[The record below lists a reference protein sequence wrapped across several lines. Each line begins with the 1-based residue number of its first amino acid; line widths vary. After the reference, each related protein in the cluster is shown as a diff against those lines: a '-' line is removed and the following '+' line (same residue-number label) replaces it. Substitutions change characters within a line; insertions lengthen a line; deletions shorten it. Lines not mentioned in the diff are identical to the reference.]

1 VLEYW
6 VADKSGLTYVVNLNL
21 VDKLS
26 CSTYI
31 CVARSGGIMA
41 NRTMIIGMRDYDH
54 TRALGDGRV
63 KIDGVDLKFVNITP
77 PSQIFLRML
86 HDEEFDASEMSLS
99 NFMIAIGKG
108 DRRFVALPVF
118 PSRVFRHSYI
128 WLNAKAGI
136 AKPADLKGKNVGI
149 ADYSMTA
156 LLFVRGLLQH
166 EYGVA
171 PQDIHWFRR
180 RSEHVT
186 IELPPGIRIDNI
198 AKEQTLDGLLE
209 AGELDAVAVT
219 SPPRAFLNGSPLVQ
233 RLFPDSRAVE
243 AEYYRRTKIFPIMH
257 MVVIRRAIYEQDPSL
272 AARLTQGFEGAKKLA
287 FEGYEEDLTALPWTN
302 LNLEYAR
309 QVLGP
314 DVYPYG
320 VKNNS
325 ATLEA
330 ATLYSHEQG
339 LTQTKFAVNDLFA
352 PETVELFS

>member
-1 VLEYW
+1 
-6 VADKSGLTYVVNLNL
+6 
-21 VDKLS
+21 
-26 CSTYI
+26 
-31 CVARSGGIMA
+31 MA
-41 NRTMIIGMRDYDH
+41 NRTITVGMRDYDH
-54 TRALGDGRV
+54 TRALADGRV

-128 WLNAKAGI
+128 WINTKAGI
-136 AKPADLKGKNVGI
+136 AKPADLKGKKVGI

-171 PQDIHWFRR
+171 PEDIHWFRR
-180 RSEHVT
+180 RAEHVSIDT
-186 IELPPGIRIDNI
+186 PPAVRIDNI
-198 AKEQTLDGLLE
+198 AKDQTLDSLLE
-209 AGELDAVAVT
+209 AGEIDAVALT
-219 SPPRAFLNGSPLVQ
+219 SPPRAFRQGLPSVQ
-233 RLFPDSRAVE
+233 RLFSDCRTVE

-257 MVVIRRAIYEQDPSL
+257 MVVMRRAFYEQDPSL
-272 AARLTQGFEGAKKLA
+272 AVRLSQGFEAAKKFA
-287 FEGYEEDLTALPWTN
+287 FEDYDEGLASLPWVN
-302 LNLEYAR
+302 LDLEYAR
-309 QVLGP
+309 QVIGK

-320 VKNNS
+320 VKPNA

-330 ATLYSHEQG
+330 ATLFSHEQG
-339 LTQTKFAVNDLFA
+339 LTKKKFTVNELFA
-352 PETVELFS
+352 RETLELF

>member
-1 VLEYW
+1 
-6 VADKSGLTYVVNLNL
+6 
-21 VDKLS
+21 
-26 CSTYI
+26 
-31 CVARSGGIMA
+31 MA
-41 NRTMIIGMRDYDH
+41 NRSITIGMRDYDH
-54 TRALGDGRV
+54 TRALADGRV
-63 KIDGVDLKFVNITP
+63 KIAAVDLKFVNITP

-86 HDEEFDASEMSLS
+86 NNEEFDASEMSLS

-128 WLNAKAGI
+128 WVNAKAGI
-136 AKPADLKGKNVGI
+136 TEPKDLKGKKVGI

-166 EYGVA
+166 EYGVM

-180 RSEHVT
+180 RSEHVA
-186 IELPPGIRIDNI
+186 IDIPAGIQIDNI
-198 AKEQTLDGLLE
+198 GKNESLDGLLE
-209 AGELDAVAVT
+209 EGVLDAVAVT
-219 SPPRAFLNGSPLVQ
+219 SPPRAFLNGSPLVR
-233 RLFPDSRAVE
+233 RLFSDSRKVE

-257 MVVIRRAIYEQDPSL
+257 MVVMRRAIYEQDPSL
-272 AARLTQGFEGAKKLA
+272 AARLVEVFEAAKKIA
-287 FEGYEEDLTALPWTN
+287 FEGYDEDLTALPWTN

-309 QVLGP
+309 QVLGH

-320 VKNNS
+320 VKNNA

-339 LTQTKFAVNDLFA
+339 LTQKKFAVSELFA
-352 PETVELFS
+352 PETLAMLGD

>member
-1 VLEYW
+1 
-6 VADKSGLTYVVNLNL
+6 
-21 VDKLS
+21 
-26 CSTYI
+26 
-31 CVARSGGIMA
+31 MA
-41 NRTMIIGMRDYDH
+41 NRTITIGMRDYDH
-54 TRALGDGRV
+54 TRALADGRV

-86 HDEEFDASEMSLS
+86 NDEEFDASEMSLS

-128 WLNAKAGI
+128 WINAKAGI
-136 AKPADLKGKNVGI
+136 GKAQDLKGKKIGI

-171 PQDIHWFRR
+171 PEDIHWFRR
-180 RSEHVT
+180 RSEHVA
-186 IELPPGIRIDNI
+186 IDLPPGIRIDNI
-198 AKEQTLDGLLE
+198 AKNQTLDGLLE

-219 SPPRAFLNGSPLVQ
+219 SAPRAFLNGSPIVQ
-233 RLFPDSRAVE
+233 RLFPDCRTVE

-257 MVVIRRAIYEQDPSL
+257 MVVIRRAIYEQEPSL
-272 AARLTQGFEGAKKLA
+272 AARLTQGFESAKKFA

-309 QVLGP
+309 QVLGH
-314 DVYPYG
+314 DVWPYG
-320 VKNNS
+320 VKNN
-325 ATLEA
+325 APTLEA

-339 LTQTKFAVNDLFA
+339 LTKRRFAVEELFA
-352 PETVELFS
+352 PETLDLFGAE